1 MVNQISRIK
10 IDRDIQILLQVT
22 QNGKYLVLKIY
33 EFNFKIKIYREEK
46 NTTWPNKQRLEGG
59 AVDMERKS
67 YEYETIFSFHKD
79 GASVWWP
86 EPSHKRV
93 HHGAKLGIIQ
103 FVWLELKF

>member
-1 MVNQISRIK
+1 
-10 IDRDIQILLQVT
+10 
-22 QNGKYLVLKIY
+22 
-33 EFNFKIKIYREEK
+33 
-46 NTTWPNKQRLEGG
+46 
-59 AVDMERKS
+59 MERKS

-103 FVWLELKF
+103 LYDLKKNLNISVNFYPRNLVDHLFFFKYTWQKKNSAKRMGRNPF

>member
-1 MVNQISRIK
+1 
-10 IDRDIQILLQVT
+10 
-22 QNGKYLVLKIY
+22 
-33 EFNFKIKIYREEK
+33 
-46 NTTWPNKQRLEGG
+46 
-59 AVDMERKS
+59 MERKS

-103 FVWLELKF
+103 FVWPEEKFEYLGQFLS

>member
-46 NTTWPNKQRLEGG
+46 KYHMTKQTKIGGGG
-59 AVDMERKS
+59 AVFPLDTPLLS
-67 YEYETIFSFHKD
+67 S
-79 GASVWWP
+79 
-86 EPSHKRV
+86 
-93 HHGAKLGIIQ
+93 KLDIKTS
-103 FVWLELKF
+103 KF

>member
-46 NTTWPNKQRLEGG
+46 KYYRGPNKQRWGVG
-59 AVDMERKS
+59 AVDMETKS
-67 YEYETIFSFHKD
+67 YEDETIFQIS
-79 GASVWWP
+79 
-86 EPSHKRV
+86 
-93 HHGAKLGIIQ
+93 
-103 FVWLELKF
+103 